1 MLASILLTAAIWPS
15 SVTEHCVPLNTTL
28 MVGVAKASNGS
39 FLYCELVDQP
49 NQQELNIVYVKNKK
63 VFASKKL
70 NYTSNPKT
78 PSVLQKD
85 FRFGEIRQADTT
97 EKEITLH
104 YQANSNKK
112 NVSANIGRKDVDVV
126 DAGFDNFIRIHWD
139 ELQSGNTFSI
149 NFASM
154 AHLKALPLRI
164 SSQPLEKC
172 ARNADKTTSAHYC
185 FYVEIDNAFLRM
197 LLGNIK
203 LIYDQQHRLE
213 EFNGV
218 VNILSEKESNQTAK
232 IRYYY
237 RQDYLEKQIP

>member
-1 MLASILLTAAIWPS
+1 MLASMLLTAAIWPS
-15 SVTEHCVPLNTTL
+15 SVMDYCSPTDKTIII
-28 MVGVAKASNGS
+28 GVATVSNGN

-49 NQQELNIVYVKNKK
+49 NQQELNIVYIKNKK
-63 VFASKKL
+63 FFASKKL

-112 NVSANIGRKDVDVV
+112 NLSANISRKDVDVV

-139 ELQSGNTFSI
+139 ELQQGKTLSI

-172 ARNADKTTSAHYC
+172 ARNSDKTTSAHYC

-232 IRYYY
+232 IHYYY
-237 RQDYLEKQIP
+237 RQDYLEKQML